1 MFNKFP
7 IRMGLITILSF
18 DIPTDANTVYPI
30 NETCYTQDKCND
42 KQNGCDD
49 FTHRYNSK
57 TPDASADRR
66 AYLQM
71 SA

>member
-18 DIPTDANTVYPI
+18 DIPTDADTIYPI

-49 FTHRYNSK
+49 FTHRYNPNILVGIEAQS
-57 TPDASADRR
+57 